1 MSKKYLESFWFGN
14 QPFLKANGMRRS
26 VDLNIGRNQYTA
38 VDPNRFIV
46 HKCAI
51 HVDDNIIPKDVLPV
65 IAVNGVSITTFFPMP
80 PNNSLKNP
88 IPFLPVMVVG

>member
-1 MSKKYLESFWFGN
+1 
-14 QPFLKANGMRRS
+14 MRRS

-38 VDPNRFIV
+38 VDQNRFII

-51 HVDDNIIPKDVLPV
+51 HVDDNIISQKDVLPV
-65 IAVNGVSITTFFPMP
+65 IAVKWRINYDIFS
-80 PNNSLKNP
+80 NAAEQLAQNP